1 MLTNLGYTI
10 NNHSERIV
18 MPLPMS
24 AVYNKPQFV
33 SQFISLHRDS
43 TQPTLV
49 TQLLTTA
56 LPNVFAEYWILY
68 DDNNRP
74 VACAGANT
82 VMSDTSV
89 GYVGLFEAKNE
100 RAGIIVL
107 KAAIEWL
114 RHGGVRQ
121 FEPVRQILGPVNLT
135 TWLQYRLRVDTD
147 EAPSM
152 SFEPR
157 HPEFYQA
164 CFAQAGFVKAAD
176 YYSTFFHIDSIING
190 YINYTRGET
199 LDNIHLGMQFWNT
212 LDFASSLSPER
223 HPYLTPQDNV
233 AKRIY
238 DLTIEL
244 FRGKELFDE
253 GFTRQNH
260 RQIVLNDMISRLQ
273 VDNTSLLDLSSFIVD
288 PQNGEDVGY
297 MACWVEDNDTLV
309 LKTVGFVPR
318 VRKSKVFAFALLETM
333 KRARDVWGCTKVAC
347 ALMNENSASISERVG
362 GKSVRHVYR
371 LYIHHPA
378 PTVVHSAQSQQQQQ
392 QQIQAAEAHTLPGAS
407 LRSTESSSNSRTAHP
422 ASASSSPSLNADS
435 LQQRQQ
441 NIRPQMCWDQQRQKV
456 LAHRS
461 HGRAMA
467 RL

>member
-10 NNHSERIV
+10 DKQSERIV
-18 MPLPMS
+18 APLPMS
-24 AVYNKPQFV
+24 AVYNKSQFV

-49 TQLLTTA
+49 TQLLNTA

-74 VACAGANT
+74 IACAGANT
-82 VMSDTSV
+82 VMSDSSV
-89 GYVGLFEAKNE
+89 GYVGLFEARNE
-100 RAGIIVL
+100 KAGTIVL
-107 KAAIEWL
+107 KAATEWL
-114 RHGGVRQ
+114 RRTG
-121 FEPVRQILGPVNLT
+121 VRQILGPVNLT

-152 SFEPR
+152 SFEPS

-164 CFAQAGFVKAAD
+164 CFAQAGFVKAVD
-176 YYSTFFHIDSIING
+176 YYSTFFHIDNIIDG
-190 YINYTRGET
+190 YTNYTRGET
-199 LDNIHLGMQFWNT
+199 LDSIHLGIQFWNT

-223 HPYLTPQDNV
+223 HPNLTPQDNV
-233 AKRIY
+233 AKRVY
-238 DLTIEL
+238 DLSIEL

-260 RQIVLNDMISRLQ
+260 RQIVLNDMISRPQ
-273 VDNTSLLDLSSFIVD
+273 VDNSSLLDLSSFVVD

-318 VRKSKVFAFALLETM
+318 VRKSKVFAFALVETM

-347 ALMNENSASISERVG
+347 ALMNENSAAISERVG

-371 LYIHHPA
+371 LYIHRPA
-378 PTVVHSAQSQQQQQ
+378 PPVVHSEQSQQHQQS
-392 QQIQAAEAHTLPGAS
+392 QAAETHTLPEVS
-407 LRSTESSSNSRTAHP
+407 LKSTESSNNNSTTHP
-422 ASASSSPSLNADS
+422 ASPSPPLNAES
-435 LQQRQQ
+435 LRKGQQD
-441 NIRPQMCWDQQRQKV
+441 IRLQMYWDQQRQKA
-456 LAHRS
+456 LALRS
-461 HGRAMA
+461 RGRAMA

>member
-10 NNHSERIV
+10 NEQREHIST
-18 MPLPMS
+18 PLPLS
-24 AVYNKPQFV
+24 AVYNKSQFV
-33 SQFISLHRDS
+33 SQFVSLHRES

-49 TQLLTTA
+49 SQLLTTA
-56 LPNVFAEYWILY
+56 FPNVFSEYWIIY
-68 DDNNRP
+68 DDHNRP

-100 RAGIIVL
+100 KAGTIVL
-107 KAAIEWL
+107 KAATEWL
-114 RHGGVRQ
+114 RQGGVRQ

-147 EAPSM
+147 QTPSM
-152 SFEPR
+152 SFEPK

-176 YYSTFFHIDSIING
+176 YYSTFFHIDNIING
-190 YINYTRGET
+190 YVNYTRGEG
-199 LDNIHLGMQFWNT
+199 LDSIGLGMQFWNT
-212 LDFASSLSPER
+212 LDFAASLSPER
-223 HPYLTPQDNV
+223 HPELTPQDNV
-233 AKRIY
+233 SKRVY
-238 DLTIEL
+238 DLSIEL

-260 RQIVLNDMISRLQ
+260 RQIVLNDMISRSQ
-273 VDNTSLLDLSSFIVD
+273 VDNASLLDLSSFIVD

-318 VRKSKVFAFALLETM
+318 VRKSKVFAFALVDIM
-333 KRARDVWGCTKVAC
+333 RRARDVWGCTKVVC
-347 ALMNENSASISERVG
+347 ALMNENSVSISEHVG

-371 LYIHHPA
+371 LYMHR
-378 PTVVHSAQSQQQQQ
+378 PTPSVVHSERSHQHQHQQQPTE
-392 QQIQAAEAHTLPGAS
+392 IPALPEASLQAAAAATSLNSAEGITTAS
-407 LRSTESSSNSRTAHP
+407 P
-422 ASASSSPSLNADS
+422 PSPSEES
-435 LQQRQQ
+435 LQKRQQ
-441 NIRPQMCWDQQRQKV
+441 DMRFQMYWNQQRQKV
-456 LAHRS
+456 LAQRS
-461 HGRAMA
+461 RGRAMA

>member
-10 NNHSERIV
+10 NNQSERIIT
-18 MPLPMS
+18 PLPMS

-82 VMSDTSV
+82 VMSDISV
-89 GYVGLFEAKNE
+89 GYVSLFEAKNE
-100 RAGIIVL
+100 RAGTIVL

-114 RHGGVRQ
+114 KRGGVRQ

-176 YYSTFFHIDSIING
+176 YYSTFFHIDSIIDG
-190 YINYTRGET
+190 YTNYTHGET
-199 LDNIHLGMQFWNT
+199 LDHIHLAMQFWNT

-260 RQIVLNDMISRLQ
+260 RQIVLNDMISRPQ
-273 VDNTSLLDLSSFIVD
+273 VDNASLLDLSSFIVD

-297 MACWVEDNDTLV
+297 MACWVENNDTLV

-333 KRARDVWGCTKVAC
+333 KRARDVWGCTKVVC

-378 PTVVHSAQSQQQQQ
+378 STVVHSEQSQQQQQ
-392 QQIQAAEAHTLPGAS
+392 TQAVGVHTLPEVS
-407 LRSTESSSNSRTAHP
+407 LKSTKSSSNSRTAHP
-422 ASASSSPSLNADS
+422 ASASSPSSRNADS

-441 NIRPQMCWDQQRQKV
+441 DIRLQMYWDQQRQNV
-456 LAHRS
+456 LAQRS
-461 HGRAMA
+461 RGRVMA
-467 RL
+467 HL

>member
-10 NNHSERIV
+10 NKQSERIAL
-18 MPLPMS
+18 PLPMS
-24 AVYNKPQFV
+24 AVYNKPHFV

-49 TQLLTTA
+49 TQLLTTT
-56 LPNVFAEYWILY
+56 LPNVSAEYWILY

-82 VMSDTSV
+82 VMSDNSV
-89 GYVGLFEAKNE
+89 GYVGLFEARNE
-100 RAGIIVL
+100 KAGTVVL
-107 KAAIEWL
+107 KAATEWL
-114 RHGGVRQ
+114 RREG
-121 FEPVRQILGPVNLT
+121 VRQILGPVNLT

-176 YYSTFFHIDSIING
+176 YYSTFFHIDSIIDG
-190 YINYTRGET
+190 YTNYTRGET
-199 LDNIHLGMQFWNT
+199 LDSIHLGIQFWNT

-223 HPYLTPQDNV
+223 HPDLTPQDDV

-238 DLTIEL
+238 DLSIEL
-244 FRGKELFDE
+244 FRGKELFDD
-253 GFTRQNH
+253 GFSRQNH
-260 RQIVLNDMISRLQ
+260 RQIVLNDMISRHQ
-273 VDNTSLLDLSSFIVD
+273 VDNASLLDLSSFIVD

-297 MACWVEDNDTLV
+297 MACWVEDHDTLV

-318 VRKSKVFAFALLETM
+318 VRKSKVFALALVETM

-347 ALMNENSASISERVG
+347 ALMNENSAAISERVG

-371 LYIHHPA
+371 LYIHRPV
-378 PTVVHSAQSQQQQQ
+378 PPVVHSEQSQQHQEA
-392 QQIQAAEAHTLPGAS
+392 QAAETPTLPEAS
-407 LRSTESSSNSRTAHP
+407 LKSTKCSSNSSTAHP
-422 ASASSSPSLNADS
+422 ASPSPSPLNAGS
-435 LQQRQQ
+435 LQKRQQ
-441 NIRPQMCWDQQRQKV
+441 DMRLQMYWNQQRQKA
-456 LAHRS
+456 LALRS
-461 HGRAMA
+461 RGRAMA

>member
-1 MLTNLGYTI
+1 MLTNLGYSI
-10 NNHSERIV
+10 NEQRERIST
-18 MPLPMS
+18 PLPMS
-24 AVYNKPQFV
+24 AVYNKSQFV
-33 SQFISLHRDS
+33 SQFVSLHRDS

-49 TQLLTTA
+49 NQLLTTA

-68 DDNNRP
+68 DDHNRP

-100 RAGIIVL
+100 KAGTIVL
-107 KAAIEWL
+107 KAATEWL
-114 RHGGVRQ
+114 RQGGLRQ

-147 EAPSM
+147 QAPSM
-152 SFEPR
+152 SFEPT
-157 HPEFYQA
+157 HPDFYQA

-176 YYSTFFHIDSIING
+176 YYSTFFHIDNIIDG
-190 YINYTRGET
+190 YVKYTRGEG
-199 LDNIHLGMQFWNT
+199 LDSIGLGIQFWNT

-223 HPYLTPQDNV
+223 HPGLTPQDNV
-233 AKRIY
+233 SKRIY

-253 GFTRQNH
+253 GFSRQNH
-260 RQIVLNDMISRLQ
+260 RQIVLNDMISRPQ
-273 VDNTSLLDLSSFIVD
+273 VDNASLLDLSSFIVD

-297 MACWVEDNDTLV
+297 MACWVEDHDTLV

-318 VRKSKVFAFALLETM
+318 VRKSKVFAFALVDTM
-333 KRARDVWGCTKVAC
+333 KRARDVWGCTKVVC

-371 LYIHHPA
+371 LYMHHPI
-378 PTVVHSAQSQQQQQ
+378 PPVVHPEQSQQQEQQ
-392 QQIQAAEAHTLPGAS
+392 VTETHTLPEAS
-407 LRSTESSSNSRTAHP
+407 LQAVAATSSSKSEESNAVAVAT
-422 ASASSSPSLNADS
+422 SPSVES
-435 LQQRQQ
+435 LQKRQQ
-441 NIRPQMCWDQQRQKV
+441 DMRLQMYWNQERQKV
-456 LAHRS
+456 LAQRS
-461 HGRAMA
+461 RGRAMA